1 MGASTTPRGSA
12 SRDIASE
19 PVRVLLVEDDD
30 GDALLVQDLLTLT
43 GAPVSLTRVRTLA
56 EALQRPQQRDG
67 FECILLD
74 LDLPDAFGLVGLR
87 RLRETMGDVPVLVLT
102 GQADEQRAIEAVAG
116 GAQDY
121 LVKGRVDG
129 PELVRSI
136 RYAVER
142 RRAED
147 ARQALEVARLHAAE
161 NARLERGLLPKPL
174 VDDTRVRLTTCYRPG
189 RRRMLLGGD
198 FYDAVEAEDGVL
210 HAVIGDVCGH
220 GPDEAALGVCLRIAW
235 RALVLARCP
244 ADQILYS
251 LERIVRAERHD
262 SMVFS
267 TLLMASVAPD
277 RREAELRIAGH
288 PPPMLVAAGRAEALE
303 LAPGGPPLGVLEE
316 VRCRPQ
322 TVALPEG
329 PWSLLLYTDGL
340 IEGQVD
346 GTEDRLGSAR
356 LADKATA
363 LLASTDDAASIV
375 PALVEYA
382 ESLHGGPLPDDVGA
396 LLLTYLPT

>member
-1 MGASTTPRGSA
+1 
-12 SRDIASE
+12 
-19 PVRVLLVEDDD
+19 
-30 GDALLVQDLLTLT
+30 
-43 GAPVSLTRVRTLA
+43 
-56 EALQRPQQRDG
+56 
-67 FECILLD
+67 
-74 LDLPDAFGLVGLR
+74 
-87 RLRETMGDVPVLVLT
+87 
-102 GQADEQRAIEAVAG
+102 
-116 GAQDY
+116 
-121 LVKGRVDG
+121 
-129 PELVRSI
+129 
-136 RYAVER
+136 
-142 RRAED
+142 
-147 ARQALEVARLHAAE
+147 
-161 NARLERGLLPKPL
+161 
-174 VDDTRVRLTTCYRPG
+174 
-189 RRRMLLGGD
+189 MLLGGD

>member
-1 MGASTTPRGSA
+1 MASPTSRGSA
-12 SRDIASE
+12 SRDVASE

-30 GDALLVQDLLTLT
+30 GDALLVEELLAEA
-43 GAPVSLTRVRTLA
+43 GAAVRVSRARTLA
-56 EALQRPQQRDG
+56 EAIDRPSGDHVD
-67 FECILLD
+67 CILLD
-74 LDLPDAFGLVGLR
+74 LDLPDAFGLSGLR
-87 RLRETMGDVPVLVLT
+87 RLRENMGDEPVLVLT
-102 GQADEQRAIEAVAG
+102 GQADEQRAIEAVGG

-129 PELVRSI
+129 AALIRSI

-161 NARLERGLLPKPL
+161 NTRLERGLLPRPL
-174 VDDTRVRLTTCYRPG
+174 VDDARVRLTTIYRPG

-198 FYDAVEAEDGVL
+198 FYDAVEGDDGVL

-235 RALVLARCP
+235 RALVLAGCP
-244 ADQILYS
+244 PDQVLAS

-267 TLLMASVAPD
+267 TLCMASIAAD
-277 RREAELRIAGH
+277 RGEADLRIAGH
-288 PPPMLVAAGRAEALE
+288 PPPLLVTDGRAQALE
-303 LAPGGPPLGVLEE
+303 LPPGGPPLGVLDD
-316 VRCRPQ
+316 VHWKSQ
-322 TVALPEG
+322 TVALPDD
-329 PWSLLLYTDGL
+329 PWSMLLFTDGL
-340 IEGQVD
+340 IEGQID
-346 GTEDRLGSAR
+346 GTADRLGAAR
-356 LADKATA
+356 LADKATS
-363 LLASTDDAASIV
+363 LLASADDPASIV

-382 ESLHGGPLPDDVGA
+382 EALHGGPLPDDVGA
-396 LLLTYLPT
+396 LLLTFLPT

>member
-1 MGASTTPRGSA
+1 MGASTTSRGSA
-12 SRDIASE
+12 SRDGASE
-19 PVRVLLVEDDD
+19 PIRVLLVEDDD
-30 GDALLVQDLLTLT
+30 GDALLVQELLLLA
-43 GAPVSLTRVRTLA
+43 GAAVSLTRVRTLG
-56 EALQRPQQRDG
+56 EALERPQHGDG
-67 FECILLD
+67 FDCILLD
-74 LDLPDAFGLVGLR
+74 LDLPDAFGLTGLR
-87 RLRETMGDVPVLVLT
+87 RVRETMGDIPVLVLT
-102 GQADEQRAIEAVAG
+102 GQADEQRAIEAVGG

-142 RRAED
+142 RRAQD

-174 VDDTRVRLTTCYRPG
+174 VDDTRVQLTTCYRPG

-198 FYDAVEAEDGVL
+198 FYDAVEGEDGVL

-244 ADQILYS
+244 ADQILDS

-262 SMVFS
+262 SLVFS

-277 RREAELRIAGH
+277 RRAAELRIAGH
-288 PPPMLVAAGRAEALE
+288 PPPMIVADGRAVALDV
-303 LAPGGPPLGVLEE
+303 APGSPPLGVFDDM
-316 VRCRPQ
+316 RCKPQ

-346 GTEDRLGSAR
+346 GTPDRLGAER

-363 LLASTDDAASIV
+363 LLATTEDTASIV